1 MRNYNKLKKIYSEFT
16 NDDYEYTKELDDKIK
31 IKVLEALK
39 LVPKQAIARLSE
51 ILEQEKQGNKLLFA
65 AAFYKKLKEQ
75 QIEDIEFTVTP
86 KETEEFNTN
95 DSKLI
100 NYDYNILIIDEK
112 PRVVCPT
119 GKTDSIFMNMENL
132 EDKLE
137 IEKRK
142 CAIYDLEEKG
152 KSIIE
157 ILKNPEEV
165 IAIREEYKEL
175 PNQDEYNTDIEEED
189 VTFEE
194 YIERKKVLDPEQEKE
209 EFLTDED
216 FKSNQISHDLGIET
230 EIGLQKIDTI
240 YDLFKKYS
248 DPKYKYNLNK
258 NLTERQRK
266 ELNEILKL
274 EPQKAFEEC
283 YEFLTNYKKGSPLIF
298 TGALMHELIKKG
310 YDAYIAHI
318 TVGQNIEEYTNGM
331 LQYEELFPAFKVD
344 DSKEFYIIMP
354 LGDCTIKTI
363 VRDIDESFLE
373 DVEDIEE
380 IKEIENIENLDTF
393 NSEDFI
399 EEVNFFRKS
408 SDIIAEESSSSSN
421 IKIAFNK
428 FSPLDKTNKTLGDI
442 LRTKEIIIKT
452 REEDDLEK

>member
-1 MRNYNKLKKIYSEFT
+1 MQNYNKLKEIYSEFT
-16 NDDYEYTKELDDKIK
+16 NENYQYTNELNENIRSQ
-31 IKVLEALK
+31 VLEALR
-39 LVPKQAIARLSE
+39 LNPSQAIARLAK
-51 ILEQEKQGNKLLFA
+51 ILETEKQGNKLLYT
-65 AAFYKKLKEQ
+65 AAFYKRLIDQ
-75 QIEDIEFTVTP
+75 DIEEAEFTGTP
-86 KETEEFNTN
+86 RNKEKFDTTPSRII
-95 DSKLI
+95 D
-100 NYDYNILIIDEK
+100 YDYNVLIIDEN

-119 GKTDSIFMNMENL
+119 GRTDSIFMNMETL

-137 IEKRK
+137 NEKRK
-142 CAIYDLEEKG
+142 CAIYDFSQKKRTFL
-152 KSIIE
+152 E
-157 ILKNPEEV
+157 ILRNPEDV
-165 IAIREEYKEL
+165 ITIKEEYQVL
-175 PNQDEYNTDIEEED
+175 PSQDEDRYEQQEPDI
-189 VTFEE
+189 TFEE
-194 YIERKKVLDPEQEKE
+194 YTERKQVLDPDQEKE

-283 YEFLTNYKKGSPLIF
+283 YEFLTNYQKGSSLIF
-298 TGALMHELIKKG
+298 TGALMRELIKKG

-318 TVGQNIEEYTNGM
+318 TVGQNIEEYTDGM

-354 LGDCTIKTI
+354 LGDCTVKTI
-363 VRDIDESFLE
+363 VRGFDESFLE

-380 IKEIENIENLDTF
+380 IENIEILDTL
-393 NSEDFI
+393 NSEYFV

-408 SDIIAEESSSSSN
+408 SDIITEESSSNSN
-421 IKIAFNK
+421 IKIAFNR
-428 FSPLDKTNKTLGDI
+428 FSPFDKTSKTLGDI
-442 LRTKEIIIKT
+442 LRTKEIIIKS
-452 REEDDLEK
+452 REEDDLDK

>member
-1 MRNYNKLKKIYSEFT
+1 MRNYNKFKKIYYEFT

-31 IKVLEALK
+31 IKVLDALK
-39 LVPKQAIARLSE
+39 LVPQQAIARLSE

-100 NYDYNILIIDEK
+100 NYDYNILIIDGK

-137 IEKRK
+137 IERRK

-175 PNQDEYNTDIEEED
+175 PNQDEYNTDIEED

-194 YIERKKVLDPEQEKE
+194 YTERKKVLDPDQEKE

-230 EIGLQKIDTI
+230 EKGLQKIDTI

-283 YEFLTNYKKGSPLIF
+283 YEFLTNYQKGSPLIF

-318 TVGQNIEEYTNGM
+318 TVGQNIEEYTDGM

-363 VRDIDESFLE
+363 VRGFDESFLE

-380 IKEIENIENLDTF
+380 IENIEILDTL

-408 SDIIAEESSSSSN
+408 SDIITEGSSSN
-421 IKIAFNK
+421 SNMKIAFNR
-428 FSPLDKTNKTLGDI
+428 FSPFDKTSKTLGDI
-442 LRTKEIIIKT
+442 LRTKEIIIKS
-452 REEDDLEK
+452 REDDDLDK

>member
-1 MRNYNKLKKIYSEFT
+1 MRDYDKLKNIYSEFT
-16 NDDYEYTKELDDKIK
+16 NENYQYTNELDENIRAQ
-31 IKVLEALK
+31 VLEALK
-39 LVPKQAIARLSE
+39 LNPSQAIARLAK
-51 ILEQEKQGNKLLFA
+51 ILETEKQGNKLLYS
-65 AAFYKKLKEQ
+65 AAFYKRLVDQ
-75 QIEDIEFTVTP
+75 HVEDVEFTGTPRNTEKFDVTASRII
-86 KETEEFNTN
+86 
-95 DSKLI
+95 D
-100 NYDYNILIIDEK
+100 YDYNVLIIDEN
-112 PRVVCPT
+112 PRVVYPI
-119 GKTDSIFMNMENL
+119 GRTDSIFMNMETL

-137 IEKRK
+137 NEKRK
-142 CAIYDLEEKG
+142 CAIYDFSQKKRTFL
-152 KSIIE
+152 E
-157 ILKNPEEV
+157 ILRNPEDV
-165 IAIREEYKEL
+165 ITIKEEYQVL
-175 PNQDEYNTDIEEED
+175 PSQDKDRYEQQEPDI
-189 VTFEE
+189 TFEE
-194 YIERKKVLDPEQEKE
+194 YTERKQVLDPDQEKE

-230 EIGLQKIDTI
+230 EKGLQKIDTI

-283 YEFLTNYKKGSPLIF
+283 YEFLTNYQKGSPLIF

-318 TVGQNIEEYTNGM
+318 TVGQNIEEYTDGM

-363 VRDIDESFLE
+363 VRGFDESFFE

-380 IKEIENIENLDTF
+380 IENIEILDTL

-408 SDIIAEESSSSSN
+408 SDIITEGSSSN
-421 IKIAFNK
+421 SNMKIAFNR
-428 FSPLDKTNKTLGDI
+428 FSPFGKTSKTLGDI
-442 LRTKEIIIKT
+442 LRTKEIIIKS
-452 REEDDLEK
+452 REDDDLDK

>member
-1 MRNYNKLKKIYSEFT
+1 M
-16 NDDYEYTKELDDKIK
+16 
-31 IKVLEALK
+31 
-39 LVPKQAIARLSE
+39 
-51 ILEQEKQGNKLLFA
+51 
-65 AAFYKKLKEQ
+65 
-75 QIEDIEFTVTP
+75 
-86 KETEEFNTN
+86 
-95 DSKLI
+95 
-100 NYDYNILIIDEK
+100 
-112 PRVVCPT
+112 VCPI
-119 GKTDSIFMNMENL
+119 GRTDSIFMNMETL

-137 IEKRK
+137 NEKRK
-142 CAIYDLEEKG
+142 CAIYDFSQKKRTFL
-152 KSIIE
+152 E
-157 ILKNPEEV
+157 ILRNPEDV
-165 IAIREEYKEL
+165 ITIKEEYQVL
-175 PNQDEYNTDIEEED
+175 PSQDEDRYEQQEPDI
-189 VTFEE
+189 TFEE
-194 YIERKKVLDPEQEKE
+194 YTERKQVLDPDQEKE

-283 YEFLTNYKKGSPLIF
+283 YEFLTNYQKGSQLIF

-318 TVGQNIEEYTNGM
+318 TVGQNIEEYTDGM

-363 VRDIDESFLE
+363 VRGFDESFLE

-380 IKEIENIENLDTF
+380 IENIEILDTL

-408 SDIIAEESSSSSN
+408 SDIITEESSSNSN
-421 IKIAFNK
+421 IKIAFNR
-428 FSPLDKTNKTLGDI
+428 FSPFDRTNKTLGDI
-442 LRTKEIIIKT
+442 LRTKEIIIKS
-452 REEDDLEK
+452 REENDLDK

>member
-1 MRNYNKLKKIYSEFT
+1 MRDYNKLKNIYSEFT
-16 NDDYEYTKELDDKIK
+16 NENYQYTNELNENIRSQ
-31 IKVLEALK
+31 VLEALR
-39 LVPKQAIARLSE
+39 LNPSQAIARLAK
-51 ILEQEKQGNKLLFA
+51 ILETEKQGNKLLYS
-65 AAFYKKLKEQ
+65 AAFYKRLVDQ
-75 QIEDIEFTVTP
+75 HVEDIEFTGTP
-86 KETEEFNTN
+86 RNTEKFDTTPSRII
-95 DSKLI
+95 D
-100 NYDYNILIIDEK
+100 YDYNVLIIDEN
-112 PRVVCPT
+112 PRVVCPI
-119 GKTDSIFMNMENL
+119 GRTDSIFMNMETL

-137 IEKRK
+137 NEKRK
-142 CAIYDLEEKG
+142 CAIYDFSQKKRTFL
-152 KSIIE
+152 E
-157 ILKNPEEV
+157 ILRNPEDV
-165 IAIREEYKEL
+165 ITIKEEYQVL
-175 PNQDEYNTDIEEED
+175 PSQDEDRYEQQEPDI
-189 VTFEE
+189 TFEE
-194 YIERKKVLDPEQEKE
+194 YTERKQVLDPDQEKE

-283 YEFLTNYKKGSPLIF
+283 YEFLTNYQKGSQLIF

-318 TVGQNIEEYTNGM
+318 TVGQNIEEYTDGM

-363 VRDIDESFLE
+363 VRGFDESFLE

-380 IKEIENIENLDTF
+380 IENIEILDTL

-408 SDIIAEESSSSSN
+408 SDIITEESSSNSN
-421 IKIAFNK
+421 IKIAFNR
-428 FSPLDKTNKTLGDI
+428 FSPFDRTNKTLGDI
-442 LRTKEIIIKT
+442 LRTKEIIIKS
-452 REEDDLEK
+452 REENDLDK

>member
-1 MRNYNKLKKIYSEFT
+1 MRDYNKLKNIYSEFT
-16 NDDYEYTKELDDKIK
+16 NENYQYTNELDENIRAQ
-31 IKVLEALK
+31 VLEALK
-39 LVPKQAIARLSE
+39 LNPSQAIARLAK
-51 ILEQEKQGNKLLFA
+51 ILETEKQGNKLLYS
-65 AAFYKKLKEQ
+65 AAFYKRLVDQ
-75 QIEDIEFTVTP
+75 HVEDIEFTGTP
-86 KETEEFNTN
+86 INTEKFDATASRII
-95 DSKLI
+95 D
-100 NYDYNILIIDEK
+100 YDYNVLITDEN
-112 PRVVCPT
+112 PRVVCPI
-119 GKTDSIFMNMENL
+119 GRTDSIFMNMETL

-137 IEKRK
+137 NEKRK
-142 CAIYDLEEKG
+142 CAIYDFSQKKRTFL
-152 KSIIE
+152 E
-157 ILKNPEEV
+157 ILRNPEDV
-165 IAIREEYKEL
+165 ITIKEEYQVL
-175 PNQDEYNTDIEEED
+175 PSQYEDRYEQQEPDI
-189 VTFEE
+189 TFEE
-194 YIERKKVLDPEQEKE
+194 YTERKQVLDPDQEKE

-240 YDLFKKYS
+240 YDLFK
-248 DPKYKYNLNK
+248 NLNK

-283 YEFLTNYKKGSPLIF
+283 YEFLTNYQKGSSLIF

-318 TVGQNIEEYTNGM
+318 TVGQNIEEYTDGM

-380 IKEIENIENLDTF
+380 IKEIENIENIDTF

-421 IKIAFNK
+421 IKIAFNR